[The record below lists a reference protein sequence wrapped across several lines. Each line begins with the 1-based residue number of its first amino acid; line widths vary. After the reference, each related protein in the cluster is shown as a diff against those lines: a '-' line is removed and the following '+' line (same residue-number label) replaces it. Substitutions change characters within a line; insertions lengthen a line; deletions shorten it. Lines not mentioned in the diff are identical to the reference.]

1 MLAGRCCVWGTEEQI
16 PCGNDRKK
24 SKCKGKG
31 DTLRPTML
39 EWILVHGSLIA
50 FFILANSFFV
60 AAEFA
65 LVSVRETR
73 IQQMVSLN
81 RPGARA
87 ALRLKHNIDEFLP
100 AVQFGV
106 TLASLALGGIG
117 EPAIAEALLHEF
129 AKVAWMQGH
138 ALLYAHSL
146 AVVLAFAAI
155 TYFEV
160 LLGELVPKSLALQR
174 AERIALA
181 VAGPVEVFIRMTRP
195 AVKLMNVSAAG
206 VLRLFRAPLRGEAS
220 VHSPEELKL
229 LATATRRVGLL
240 PAFQEEMIHRA
251 IELNTVAVSEI
262 MTPRGKIFSLPAD
275 MPLEAASARIVE
287 EEHSRVPVYDPE
299 RGRDHIIG
307 VAYSKDVAR
316 LIHFRSVSLMTQAR
330 MASGIT
336 LRQVMREVL
345 LVPETKLAVEMLQ
358 EFQDRRRQ
366 IAIVVDEFGST
377 LGLVS
382 AEDVL
387 EQVVGELEDEFDT
400 GSKLPLPAAGGGL
413 LLEGSASLRDL
424 VTQLRWKFPR
434 EAGVETLAG
443 FLLVKL
449 GHIPAEG
456 EAVEFDG
463 RRFAVVKME
472 GQRIAQVRVEPLDAD
487 AELAAAEEHATRS
500 QEMAGGGWR

>member
-1 MLAGRCCVWGTEEQI
+1 
-16 PCGNDRKK
+16 
-24 SKCKGKG
+24 
-31 DTLRPTML
+31 ML

-73 IQQMVSLN
+73 IEQMVALN
-81 RPGARA
+81 RPGART

-117 EPAIAEALLHEF
+117 EPAIAEALLYEF
-129 AKVAWMQGH
+129 RKVHLLWLPGFESH
-138 ALLYAHSL
+138 SLLYAHSI
-146 AVVLAFAAI
+146 AVVVAFGAI

-181 VAGPVEVFIRMTRP
+181 VAGPVDVFIRMTRP
-195 AVKLMNVSAAG
+195 AVRLMNGSAG
-206 VLRLFRAPLRGEAS
+206 LVLRLFRAPLRGEAS

-229 LATATRRVGLL
+229 LATATRRMGLL
-240 PAFQEEMIHRA
+240 PPFQEEMIHRA
-251 IELNTVAVSEI
+251 IELNQVVVSEI

-275 MPLEAASARIVE
+275 MALELASARIVE
-287 EEHSRVPVYDPE
+287 EQHSRIPVYDPA

-316 LIHFRSVSLMTQAR
+316 LIHFRSVSLAAQDGGNR
-330 MASGIT
+330 GSSGIT
-336 LRQVMREVL
+336 LRQVMRDVL
-345 LVPETKLAVEMLQ
+345 LVPETKLAVELLQ

-387 EQVVGELEDEFDT
+387 EQVVGELEDEFEI
-400 GSKLPLPAAGGGL
+400 GRSLPLPATGGGL
-413 LLEGSASLRDL
+413 LMDGSTSLRDL
-424 VTQLRWKFPR
+424 VTQLRWQFPR
-434 EAGVETLAG
+434 EYGVETLAG

-456 EAVEFDG
+456 EAVEFEG
-463 RRFAVVKME
+463 RRFAVVRME
-472 GQRIAQVRVEPLDAD
+472 GQRIAQVRVDEIN
-487 AELAAAEEHATRS
+487 
-500 QEMAGGGWR
+500 AGDRDEGIGE